1 MMPQQRMSRISMRR
15 LLENDERVLVPIRQI
30 VHRGKLYG
38 DLGVMGQRP
47 RLFYFF
53 DCLEDPMW
61 IFRPHPVALLQE
73 AFCHEVPGT
82 APKPIVPAARGLF
95 GGSPLQW
102 RGHTAARSRP
112 LGLSAHLNMT
122 A

>member
-1 MMPQQRMSRISMRR
+1 MMPQQRMSRIPMRR

-30 VHRGKLYG
+30 VHRGKLNG

-61 IFRPHPVALLQE
+61 LFRPHPVALLQE
-73 AFCHEVPGT
+73 TSCHEVPGM
-82 APKPIVPAARGLF
+82 APKPTVPAARRLLGDL
-95 GGSPLQW
+95 PLQ
-102 RGHTAARSRP
+102 
-112 LGLSAHLNMT
+112 
-122 A
+122 